1 MTAGKTVKPCPNP
14 VGLFCGRDK
23 LATSTDFFTELSE
36 TKTMARE
43 TLRFTPRQQELF
55 DKLTS
60 LQKRVCINVLNGMNQ
75 RQAYKEAGG
84 KAKETAL
91 DNIVSVMMKNTK
103 VKAFMDEM
111 YSYDLNQTIMS
122 RDEAMQIMSGFAR
135 APGVNKRDR
144 IRSVERLARMQGW
157 DAAQKHDLTG
167 HILTSEVPLTDAQK
181 AVLDKALEEDV

>member
-1 MTAGKTVKPCPNP
+1 
-14 VGLFCGRDK
+14 
-23 LATSTDFFTELSE
+23 
-36 TKTMARE
+36 MAKE
-43 TLRFTPRQQELF
+43 PLRFTPEQQALF

-122 RDEAMQIMSGFAR
+122 RDEALQIMSGFAR
-135 APGVNKRDR
+135 APGVTKRDR

-167 HILTSEVPLTDAQK
+167 HILTSEVPLTEAQQ
-181 AVLDKALEEDV
+181 ALLDKALEADV